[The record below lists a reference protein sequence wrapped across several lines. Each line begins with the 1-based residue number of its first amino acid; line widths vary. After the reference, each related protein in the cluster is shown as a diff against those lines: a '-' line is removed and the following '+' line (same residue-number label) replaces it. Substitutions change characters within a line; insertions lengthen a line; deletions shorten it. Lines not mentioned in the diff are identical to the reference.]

1 MKTSRLSAL
10 SIAMVLWPALSFA
23 QNIFID
29 SPAQGDTLAG
39 PTMTLRLSVSSDFT
53 VGEDGRILI
62 RVDGVRVVE
71 TPTLRATIAIPSGT
85 HQVEAQLVDMQGRPI
100 STALPAQVKV
110 TMDELSD

>member
-1 MKTSRLSAL
+1 MRTRQLAL
-10 SIAMVLWPALSFA
+10 LIAVVFSPAISFA
-23 QNIFID
+23 QHIFID

-39 PTMTLRLSVSSDFT
+39 PTTTLRLSVSSDFT

-85 HQVEAQLVDMQGRPI
+85 HQVEAQLVDMRGRPI